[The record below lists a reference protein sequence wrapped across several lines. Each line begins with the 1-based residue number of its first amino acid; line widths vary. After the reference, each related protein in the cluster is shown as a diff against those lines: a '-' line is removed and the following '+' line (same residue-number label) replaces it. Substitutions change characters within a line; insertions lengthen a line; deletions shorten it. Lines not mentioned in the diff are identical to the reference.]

1 MSEENK
7 EEEEYSDFEKSL
19 NDKVADKRLDE
30 SDEEEDITQLFD
42 ANIEPDESDEEE
54 EEVVTEGESKAEV
67 PVDKT
72 FDEQLSSV
80 DSIMREVLV
89 NSDTVD
95 ITDSDKRNYIKAV
108 LNDVPVELELALCGG
123 SIKTKF
129 RSRTSWEQTCM
140 YAALKKDQDDGI
152 VADLASVVIQLQK
165 YGCCIML
172 QSVGDKV
179 FSKEGISEDVSIDDA
194 ITKLRQLRMEKV
206 EVLSVPKWGILL
218 NALRLFEAKLAKMGT
233 ECVNED
239 FWEPVG

>member
-19 NDKVADKRLDE
+19 NDKVADDRSGE

-42 ANIEPDESDEEE
+42 ANLESDEAVEE
-54 EEVVTEGESKAEV
+54 EEVVTEGESKVEV
-67 PVDKT
+67 SVDKT
-72 FDEQLSSV
+72 FDEKLSSV

-152 VADLASVVIQLQK
+152 VEDLASVVIQLQK

-179 FSKEGISEDVSIDDA
+179 FSKEGISEDTSIEDA
-194 ITKLRQLRMEKV
+194 IAKLRQLRMEKV
-206 EVLSVPKWGILL
+206 EVLSVPKWSILL
-218 NALRLFEAKLAKMGT
+218 NALRLFEAKLARMGT